1 MSITDPAEELS
12 VGLVVNGIDRRRTVA
27 ARTTLA
33 DFLRDEL
40 LLTGTKLGCE
50 HGVCGACTVLA
61 DGISVRS
68 CITLAASVDGAQITT
83 VEALADGHDLND
95 LQDSFRRHHGLQ
107 CGFCTAGFLM
117 TATDLLDHEP
127 DADEARIREMLS
139 GNLCRCTG
147 YEMIVDAVLAVVRSR
162 REAA

>member
-12 VGLVVNGIDRRRTVA
+12 VSLVVNGIDRRRTVA

-68 CITLAASVDGAQITT
+68 CITLAASVDGAEVTT
-83 VEALADGHDLND
+83 VEGLADGHELND

-127 DADEARIREMLS
+127 DANEARIRETLS

-162 REAA
+162 REDT